1 MSVARRTA
9 AAAFLLAGAVV
20 TTIPLTANATV
31 GVVLRAPSGSVPHA
45 PVALPTAIEQLPPY
59 QPQTFCSP
67 TVKPGTQALANLLT
81 ATYSGTAIVSLVR
94 PCASDTSE
102 HYDGRAIDWGVDH
115 RNATQRAQG
124 QAFLD
129 WLFAPDA
136 GGDSDAMVRRLG
148 VMYVIW
154 NHRIWGAY
162 SGRWEPY
169 KNCSG
174 PTACHIDH
182 MHISLDW
189 SGAMKKTSFWT
200 GVVTAPMDPPL
211 QTLPVGQT
219 VTTKVEVSPWHTPAP
234 VYRLV
239 KGGRYLV
246 TVGGTYKYDGE
257 RHHRADAECS
267 TTDGKQ
273 WFAQAAAEDNPK
285 IGLLDLWLDDLHSWR
300 PVTSNGH
307 GCDTTNHSYQ
317 RTLKPTK
324 NEPLK
329 LSIDDPAGG
338 WGTDGSLRVTVKRL
352 A

>member
-136 GGDSDAMVRRLG
+136 GRDSDAMVRRLG

-200 GVVTAPMDPPL
+200 GIVRAPMPPPL
-211 QTLPVGQT
+211 
-219 VTTKVEVSPWHTPAP
+219 VSIRALHDAKTQQVSVRDDAPTP

-239 KGGRYLV
+239 AGARYRITVAGHYRYDDRTRHHADAGCSTSDGTTWVARQPGEPTPGQYDLFVNGSHYWRATGTVVNGCSSTHTYRHYLTTTDKGVALRLAINDPSRWLGSGSLTV
-246 TVGGTYKYDGE
+246 TV
-257 RHHRADAECS
+257 
-267 TTDGKQ
+267 
-273 WFAQAAAEDNPK
+273 
-285 IGLLDLWLDDLHSWR
+285 
-300 PVTSNGH
+300 V
-307 GCDTTNHSYQ
+307 
-317 RTLKPTK
+317 
-324 NEPLK
+324 
-329 LSIDDPAGG
+329 
-338 WGTDGSLRVTVKRL
+338 RV

>member
-1 MSVARRTA
+1 MSFVRRTA
-9 AAAFLLAGAVV
+9 TAAVLAAAVM
-20 TTIPLTANATV
+20 TTIPLSANATT
-31 GVVLRAPSGSVPHA
+31 SSVPHS
-45 PVALPTAIEQLPPY
+45 PVSLPTAIEQLAPY
-59 QPQTFCSP
+59 QPETFCSP

-81 ATYSGTAIVSLVR
+81 ATYPGTAIVSLVR

-115 RNATQRAQG
+115 RNPAQRAQG
-124 QAFLD
+124 KAFLD

-136 GGDSDAMVRRLG
+136 SGDSDAMVRRLG
-148 VMYVIW
+148 IMYVIW
-154 NHRIWGAY
+154 NHKIWGAY
-162 SGRWEPY
+162 SGHWEPY
-169 KNCSG
+169 TNCSG
-174 PTACHIDH
+174 PTACHVDH

-219 VTTKVEVSPWHTPAP
+219 VTTKVSPWRPPTP

-246 TVGGTYKYDGE
+246 TVGGTYKYDGQ
-257 RHHRADAECS
+257 RNHRADAECS
-267 TTDGKQ
+267 TTDGKN
-273 WFAQAAAEDNPK
+273 WYAQAAAEDNPK
-285 IGLLDLWLDDLHSWR
+285 IGLLDLWLGKDHAWQ
-300 PVTSNGH
+300 PVNSDGH
-307 GCDTTNHSYQ
+307 GCDTTKHAYQ
-317 RTLKPTK
+317 QTLTVTK
-324 NEPLK
+324 NTALK

-352 A
+352 K

>member
-1 MSVARRTA
+1 MSSVRRTA
-9 AAAFLLAGAVV
+9 AVVVLAAAVV
-20 TTIPLTANATV
+20 TTTALSADATV
-31 GVVLRAPSGSVPHA
+31 SSKPHV
-45 PVALPTAIEQLPPY
+45 PVALPTAIEQMAPY
-59 QPQTFCSP
+59 QPETFCSP

-115 RNATQRAQG
+115 RNPAQRAQG
-124 QAFLD
+124 KAFLD

-136 GGDSDAMVRRLG
+136 AGDTDAMVRRLG

-154 NHRIWGAY
+154 NHKIWGAY
-162 SGRWEPY
+162 SGHWEPY
-169 KNCSG
+169 DNCSG
-174 PTACHIDH
+174 PTACHVDH

-200 GVVTAPMDPPL
+200 GVVTAPMGPPL

-219 VTTKVEVSPWHTPAP
+219 VTTKIEVSPGHTPAP

-246 TVGGTYKYDGE
+246 SVGGTYAYDGE

-267 TTDGKQ
+267 TTDGKH
-273 WFAQAAAEDNPK
+273 WYAQAAAEDNPK
-285 IGLLDLWLDDLHSWR
+285 IGLLDLWLGKDHAWR
-300 PVTSNGH
+300 PVTDNGH
-307 GCDTTNHSYQ
+307 GCDPTHHGYQ
-317 RTLKPTK
+317 QTLTVTR
-324 NEPLK
+324 NAPLR
-329 LSIDDPAGG
+329 LSINDPAGG
-338 WGTDGSLRVTVKRL
+338 WGADGSLRVTVKRL
-352 A
+352 K